1 MKALSSL
8 CSGLL
13 LGVMALAAVK
23 EKGKVVPVGGITVPG
38 IQIPFANLKAEAV
51 VTLDGPAGAL
61 LFAQNL
67 LATQGAKIARI
78 DTKGNKALEA
88 WSAAEGLCGGLANA
102 FGSLWAPSCGKN
114 SLLKIDTKSG
124 KTSNT
129 LEFGA
134 QAGDQTIVASS
145 DSIWAI
151 TDAKGTLSRIDPKEH
166 NVVAEFRLATGCN
179 ALAFEAD
186 AIWATC
192 PAENR
197 VLRIDTKSNLVKER
211 IEVASEPIAMA
222 FAEGTLF
229 VLGKKEGKISKIDP
243 KTNKVTGTIE
253 TKVSGA
259 VGTMAFGDGYLW
271 LSQTGFPLTKIDVK
285 NDKVMQQFYGDGA
298 GTLKFAAGSLWLA
311 TTGKPEVK
319 RIDPKRVAATLAE

>member
-1 MKALSSL
+1 MKAL
-8 CSGLL
+8 CSGVL
-13 LGVMALAAVK
+13 LGVLALATVK
-23 EKGKVVPVGGITVPG
+23 EKGKVVPTGGINVPG
-38 IQIPFANLKAEAV
+38 IQIPFASLKAEAV
-51 VTLDGPAGAL
+51 VALESPAGAL

-78 DTKGNKALEA
+78 DTKGNKTLEA
-88 WSAAEGLCGGLANA
+88 WSGAEGLCGGMVSA

-114 SLLKIDTKSG
+114 SILKIDTKSG
-124 KTSNT
+124 KTTNT

-134 QAGDQTIVASS
+134 QAGDQTIVASG

-151 TDAKGTLSRIDPKEH
+151 TDSKGTLSRLDPREH
-166 NVVAEFRLATGCN
+166 SVVAEFRLAAGCN

-197 VLRIDTKSNLVKER
+197 VLRVNTKTNVVTDR
-211 IEVASEPIAMA
+211 IEAAAEPVAVA
-222 FAEGTLF
+222 FAEGTLY

-253 TKVSGA
+253 TKVNGA
-259 VGTMAFGDGYLW
+259 AGTMAFGDGYLW

-285 NDKVMQQFYGDGA
+285 NDKVMQQFYGEGA

-311 TTGKPEVK
+311 TAGKAEVK
-319 RIDPKRVAATLAE
+319 RIDPKRVAVTLAE